1 MSKIRE
7 YHQSE
12 INTFLKCGKQW
23 EFRYVQNI
31 RTPPRAALTLG
42 SSVDAG
48 VTRNMVQK
56 VGSGA
61 DLSLEEVL
69 DVYSKDFD
77 IRAQETDWEEDKP
90 GDQKDVGV
98 QLLTAHHRELAPK
111 IDPETVQ
118 EKFVL
123 ETDAGYNI
131 GGTIDLTTKDGVVVD
146 TKTAK
151 SKYDEGAVNQSNQSI
166 LYDFAYETLRGKKA
180 KSFRF
185 DVLIKPTKT
194 IGARIQQVEA
204 PVTPEA
210 REFLFDSISNVHQAI
225 SAGIALPAAEGS
237 WWCSKDWC
245 GYWDRCK
252 GKGAKK

>member
-1 MSKIRE
+1 MTKVRE

-12 INTFLKCGKQW
+12 LNTFLKCGKQW
-23 EFRYVQNI
+23 EFRYVQKI
-31 RTPPRAALTLG
+31 KTPPKAALTLG

-48 VTRNMVQK
+48 VTRNLVQK
-56 VGSGA
+56 VGSGK

-77 IRAQETDWEEDKP
+77 IRAQETEWDEDKP
-90 GDQKDVGV
+90 GEQKDMGIK
-98 QLLTAHHRELAPK
+98 LLSAHHAELAPK

-118 EKFVL
+118 EKFVI
-123 ETDAGYNI
+123 ETDAGFNL
-131 GGTIDLTTKDGVVVD
+131 GGTLDLTTKDLVVVD

-151 SKYDEGAVNQSNQSI
+151 SKYDEGAVNNSI
-166 LYDFAYETLRGKKA
+166 QAIMYDFAYEALRGKKA

-194 IGARIQQVEA
+194 IGARVQQVEEK
-204 PVTPEA
+204 VTDEA
-210 REFLFDSISNVHQAI
+210 RSFLFDSIHNVHRAI
-225 SAGIALPAAEGS
+225 EAGIALPAAEGS